1 MQIAWA
7 FKGEAVPGP
16 AALLDRYPPSEFDS
30 PTRST
35 IPLLAFWRSPERP
48 IEELAGALALP
59 VPRRVRLDFE
69 HLVSPP
75 RGRGRASHTDLMALS
90 AEHAIAIEAKWTEPR
105 YPIVRDWLGKSAN
118 RREVLGGW
126 CDLLR
131 RRAGGPVHEKELD
144 ELPYQMVHRAA
155 SACHPE
161 DVSRACMVYMVFEP
175 TAEKRTEY
183 LEDLGRLRDIL
194 GTGSSLSIA
203 CVECSIEQSR
213 ALVELRRRWDL
224 GERQLRAPVLE
235 GLKGETLLRT
245 RLQDVHRLMP

>member
-7 FKGEAVPGP
+7 FKGEALPGRRLARPLP
-16 AALLDRYPPSEFDS
+16 AQRVRFADPVDDTAVGVLAVSRTPDRGV
-30 PTRST
+30 
-35 IPLLAFWRSPERP
+35 
-48 IEELAGALALP
+48 AGALALP

-69 HLVSPP
+69 HLVSSPA
-75 RGRGRASHTDLMALS
+75 RQGRASHTDLMALS

-105 YPIVRDWLGKSAN
+105 YPIVRDGSAS
-118 RREVLGGW
+118 RRTEGSTRRW

-131 RRAGGPVHEKELD
+131 RRAGWSGPREGARRTA
-144 ELPYQMVHRAA
+144 YQMVHRAA

-175 TAEKRTEY
+175 TAEKRAEY

-203 CVECSIEQSR
+203 YVQCSIEQSR
-213 ALVELRRRWDL
+213 ALGELRRRWDL
-224 GERQLRAPVLE
+224 GSATFGRPCLRA
-235 GLKGETLLRT
+235 
-245 RLQDVHRLMP
+245 